1 MERNPLKKM
10 TDFLLDLKNEVAFK
24 NLMEE
29 NFEIFSVHVK
39 HMKYLIAGMNS
50 ISLEDLDFDGMKLAR
65 DT

>member
-1 MERNPLKKM
+1 M
-10 TDFLLDLKNEVAFK
+10 TDFWFDLKNEVASK

-29 NFEIFSVHVK
+29 NFEICSVPVK
-39 HMKYLIAGMNS
+39 HMKHLIVEMNS